1 MEHVVFFPGTDGSAA
16 FRRVG
21 SLQDAVR
28 LVEHLRNNE
37 AISDLSVHLLT
48 EVPLEIRPYYRVDV
62 ASGGAAS
69 PAPRIG
75 AGSVQSVDFEP
86 LPRSALG
93 SSTDPPPVEPAA
105 GAEIGFLAS

>member
-37 AISDLSVHLLT
+37 AISD
-48 EVPLEIRPYYRVDV
+48 
-62 ASGGAAS
+62 
-69 PAPRIG
+69 
-75 AGSVQSVDFEP
+75 
-86 LPRSALG
+86 
-93 SSTDPPPVEPAA
+93 
-105 GAEIGFLAS
+105 